1 MAEVFRTASTDII
14 TLSQLIDIDLIPDEK
29 NHRWMFW
36 IYASIHKHF
45 DARKG
50 DYNLYIEGDE
60 RTYQDETDFVELR
73 IDGPFITQHQ
83 KKVFFLDVEVNVLV
97 QSHMDPTDLYK
108 IQRVVG
114 WFTKA
119 FTNTICIYKYGDEDF
134 DSQDLFATLHLK
146 RDIKEKVDINYYG
159 IVKENTRITQS
170 TIEGH
175 YRLDI
180 SNLEE

>member
-1 MAEVFRTASTDII
+1 MPEVIRPSTTDTII
-14 TLSQLIDIDLIPDEK
+14 LSQLLSVDLIPDEK

-36 IYASIHKHF
+36 TYASIHKHF

-50 DYNLYIEGDE
+50 DYDMYIEGDE
-60 RTYQDETDFVELR
+60 RTYQDETDFAELR

-83 KKVFFLDVEVNVLV
+83 KSCYFLDVEVNLLV

-114 WFTKA
+114 WFSKI
-119 FTNTICIYKYGDEDF
+119 FTNTICVYKYGDEDF
-134 DSQDLFATLHLK
+134 DKQDLFGVLHLQ

-159 IVKENTRITQS
+159 IIKENTRITQA
-170 TIEGH
+170 TVEGH
-175 YRLDI
+175 YRLEVN
-180 SNLEE
+180 NLE